1 MQSENKMT
9 LTTSRKSFVFVTSN
23 GPCVPQD
30 EGTRDRIRR
39 QAMSRVKS
47 SRQQRAEGQTRK
59 PGDQHITIMARQE
72 NSLCEDSHKSAS
84 NATDADE
91 ALITSDGAN
100 LRLSEQRNRFLDAIP
115 SKPTSTGY
123 EVVRMKYQFDVL
135 DLSGFTTFYI
145 SQAEARPL
153 LGHPSRI
160 LSMFRSRQWSFFSYV
175 PARFG
180 HSQCCDDAGESFP
193 FLNTAVLPGLIEAV
207 RCVAAACHSIVV
219 NDNPRSFEVFSLYRQ
234 SLQSLQKALSHPDER
249 LKPDT
254 LCAVDILAIYEASL
268 NLQAS
273 NVQELTQ
280 E

>member
-1 MQSENKMT
+1 MMQSENKMT
-9 LTTSRKSFVFVTSN
+9 ITTSPTSFVFVTSN
-23 GPCVPQD
+23 GPSVPQD

-72 NSLCEDSHKSAS
+72 NSLCEDSHKPASNAS
-84 NATDADE
+84 NATDAEE
-91 ALITSDGAN
+91 ALNTSDGAN
-100 LRLSEQRNRFLDAIP
+100 LRLRRQRNRFPEAIP

-123 EVVRMKYQFDVL
+123 EAVRMKYQFDVL

-153 LGHPSRI
+153 VGHPSRI

-180 HSQCCDDAGESFP
+180 HSRCCDDAGESFP
-193 FLNTAVLPGLIEAV
+193 FLNTPVLP
-207 RCVAAACHSIVV
+207 RT
-219 NDNPRSFEVFSLYRQ
+219 N
-234 SLQSLQKALSHPDER
+234 
-249 LKPDT
+249 
-254 LCAVDILAIYEASL
+254 
-268 NLQAS
+268 
-273 NVQELTQ
+273 
-280 E
+280 